1 MEISGNQ
8 IPLSKYVSIKKKTSP
23 GDGKKGK
30 RSLKDMSH
38 LLYLIAE
45 KEDLSEMEH
54 YLSIC
59 SQKTTI
65 TSYLCSC
72 CSGIIGTDT
81 HLRKT

>member
-1 MEISGNQ
+1 
-8 IPLSKYVSIKKKTSP
+8 
-23 GDGKKGK
+23 
-30 RSLKDMSH
+30 MSH

-81 HLRKT
+81 HLRKTWTAEQKKPDIFQDNKLVET